1 MTKLLQSNNEMTS
14 AAVGFS
20 WNIIFLGNFGFK
32 IRLSKA
38 FGFLGQKTYREK
50 NIVCVRSS
58 DIEFDDNLK
67 SDVIFGAAS
76 GALIGTVMGS
86 ATSGAVGGALGGYL
100 TGRKQFPKLIYCR
113 VEFDDGVIIKLKVTG
128 EDNIKKMIELSH
140 SRGI

>member
-50 NIVCVRSS
+50 NIVCVCSS
-58 DIEFDDNLK
+58 DI
-67 SDVIFGAAS
+67 
-76 GALIGTVMGS
+76 
-86 ATSGAVGGALGGYL
+86 
-100 TGRKQFPKLIYCR
+100 
-113 VEFDDGVIIKLKVTG
+113 EFDDGVIIKLKVTG